1 MRNEMRA
8 QARVAVSR
16 RGSLSAGDTYW
27 IPCMVMNMSDNGFL
41 LICGKKVPVGQLLQ
55 LRCELFP
62 QKNLECKIEV
72 KHVSED
78 GMGTRIVEID
88 KQGTGLVQSYLQE
101 LYSHT
106 MRPH

>member
-1 MRNEMRA
+1 MLFR
-8 QARVAVSR
+8 S
-16 RGSLSAGDTYW
+16 
-27 IPCMVMNMSDNGFL
+27 SDNGFL
-41 LICGKKVPVGQLLQ
+41 LICGKTVPVGQLLQ
-55 LRCELFP
+55 FRCELFP

-78 GMGTRIVEID
+78 VLGTKIVEID
-88 KQGTGLVQSYLQE
+88 KQGSGLVQSYLQE